1 MLQALWISLCNDGFA
16 PEKNNIF
23 QARLINTLT
32 TLFFIKFFLKY
43 VLFMKAMNL
52 NWMCRKINNSQEN

>member
-52 NWMCRKINNSQEN
+52 N

>member
-32 TLFFIKFFLKY
+32 TLFLLSSF
-43 VLFMKAMNL
+43 
-52 NWMCRKINNSQEN
+52 